1 MNKSIYQISDEL
13 QAIINE
19 IEENGGEITEDIE
32 QKLAI
37 SQDELESKI
46 DSYCNVIASVNSN
59 IDFCKKEKQ
68 RINDLQNVKKNLVD
82 NLKKRVLEAVEKF
95 GYDGKSGNKII
106 DTQTHKIFTKNSQ
119 VVIVDRERY
128 NILCAEAI
136 NYVSE
141 LNTNGILELNDDDVD
156 LSGMLAAIN
165 SIIGSG
171 QGETFVPFTIS
182 DLCSCRYTME
192 FSVNILDLMRHPNIL
207 EVLRTFQTYVP
218 EEDSTLL
225 KNSLLADK
233 ETGKSNFTIA
243 QLSTNTSLTIK

>member
-1 MNKSIYQISDEL
+1 MSKSIYQISDEL
-13 QAIINE
+13 QLIINE

-46 DSYCNVIASVNSN
+46 DNYCNIIASVNSN

-68 RINDLQNVKKNLVD
+68 RINDLQNTKKTLVD
-82 NLKKRVLEAVEKF
+82 TLKKRVLEAVERF
-95 GYDGKSGNKII
+95 GYEGKSGNKVI
-106 DTQTHKIFTKNSQ
+106 DTQTHKLFTKNTQ
-119 VVIVDRERY
+119 LVIVDRERY
-128 NILCAEAI
+128 ELICNEAI
-136 NYVSE
+136 NYISE
-141 LNTNGILELNDDDVD
+141 LDTNGILDGSDNVD

-165 SIIGSG
+165 SIIGAG
-171 QGETFVPFTIS
+171 REDFVPFTIS

-192 FSVNILDLMRHPNIL
+192 FSVNLLDLMRNPYIL
-207 EVLRTFQTYVP
+207 EVLRTFQTYKA
-218 EEDSTLL
+218 EEDSVLL

-233 ETGKSNFTIA
+233 ESGKNNFTVA

>member
-1 MNKSIYQISDEL
+1 MSKSIYQISDEL
-13 QAIINE
+13 QLIINE

-46 DSYCNVIASVNSN
+46 DSYCNIIASVNSN

-68 RINDLQNVKKNLVD
+68 RINDLQNIKKNLVD
-82 NLKKRVLEAVEKF
+82 NLKKRVLEAVERF
-95 GYDGKSGNKII
+95 GYEGKSGNKVI
-106 DTQTHKIFTKNSQ
+106 DTQTHKLFTKNTQ
-119 VVIVDRERY
+119 LVIVDRERY
-128 NILCAEAI
+128 ELICNEAI
-136 NYVSE
+136 NYISE
-141 LNTNGILELNDDDVD
+141 LDTNGILDGSDNVD

-165 SIIGSG
+165 SIIGAG
-171 QGETFVPFTIS
+171 REDFVPFTIS

-192 FSVNILDLMRHPNIL
+192 FSVNLLDLMRNPYIL
-207 EVLRTFQTYVP
+207 EVLRTFQTYKA
-218 EEDSTLL
+218 EEDSILL

-233 ETGKSNFTIA
+233 ESGKNNFTVA

>member
-1 MNKSIYQISDEL
+1 MSKSIYQISDEL
-13 QAIINE
+13 QLIINE

-46 DSYCNVIASVNSN
+46 DNYCNIIASVNSN

-82 NLKKRVLEAVEKF
+82 TLKKRVLEAVERF
-95 GYDGKSGNKII
+95 GYEGKSGNKVI
-106 DTQTHKIFTKNSQ
+106 DTQTHKLFTKNTQ
-119 VVIVDRERY
+119 LVIVDRERY
-128 NILCAEAI
+128 ELICNEAI
-136 NYVSE
+136 NYISE
-141 LNTNGILELNDDDVD
+141 LDTNGILDGSDNVD

-165 SIIGSG
+165 SIIGAG
-171 QGETFVPFTIS
+171 REDFVPFTIS

-192 FSVNILDLMRHPNIL
+192 FSVNLLDLMRNPYIL
-207 EVLRTFQTYVP
+207 EVLRTFQTYKA
-218 EEDSTLL
+218 EEDSILL

-233 ETGKSNFTIA
+233 ESGKNNFTVA

>member
-1 MNKSIYQISDEL
+1 MSKSIYQISDEL
-13 QAIINE
+13 QLIINE

-46 DSYCNVIASVNSN
+46 DNYCNIIASVNSN

-68 RINDLQNVKKNLVD
+68 RINDLQNTKKTLVD
-82 NLKKRVLEAVEKF
+82 TLKKRVLEAVERF
-95 GYDGKSGNKII
+95 GYEGKSGNKVI
-106 DTQTHKIFTKNSQ
+106 DTQTHKLFTKNTQ
-119 VVIVDRERY
+119 LVIVDRERY
-128 NILCAEAI
+128 ELICNEAI
-136 NYVSE
+136 NYISE
-141 LNTNGILELNDDDVD
+141 LDTNGILDGSDNVD

-165 SIIGSG
+165 SIIGAG
-171 QGETFVPFTIS
+171 REDFVPFTIS

-192 FSVNILDLMRHPNIL
+192 FSVNLLDLMRNPYIL
-207 EVLRTFQTYVP
+207 EVLRTFQTYKA
-218 EEDSTLL
+218 EEDSILL

-233 ETGKSNFTIA
+233 ESGKNNFTVA

>member
-1 MNKSIYQISDEL
+1 MSKSIYQISDEL
-13 QAIINE
+13 QLIINE

-46 DSYCNVIASVNSN
+46 DSYCNIIASVNSN

-82 NLKKRVLEAVEKF
+82 NLKKRVLEAVERF
-95 GYDGKSGNKII
+95 GYEGKSGNKVI
-106 DTQTHKIFTKNSQ
+106 DTQTHKLFTKNTQ
-119 VVIVDRERY
+119 LVIVDRERY
-128 NILCAEAI
+128 ELICNEAI
-136 NYVSE
+136 NYISE
-141 LNTNGILELNDDDVD
+141 LDTNGILDGSDNVD

-165 SIIGSG
+165 SIIGAG
-171 QGETFVPFTIS
+171 REDFVPFTIS

-192 FSVNILDLMRHPNIL
+192 FSVNLLDLMRNPYIL
-207 EVLRTFQTYVP
+207 EVLRTFQTYKA
-218 EEDSTLL
+218 EEDSILL

-233 ETGKSNFTIA
+233 ESGKNNFTVA